1 MIGLCTLAAGL
12 VVGPGAHLH
21 LRKVELARKAE
32 LHNVERNVE
41 LRMCDA
47 EAPAPAGRSPSVLT
61 EMRSKFKDT
70 LGGFYL
76 DELKEEMK
84 TAYDGVAGKSDSP
97 DPNVEVEI
105 TLDQYT
111 TLMANLGDA
120 LPADRLKAMFE
131 AVDTNAD
138 GKIEYVKFYK
148 SVVDEAMGV
157 EPESGGGGG
166 GGGGG
171 GFSFGSLFGKK

>member
-1 MIGLCTLAAGL
+1 MIGLFTLAAGL

-21 LRKVELARKAE
+21 VRKVELARKAE
-32 LHNVERNVE
+32 LHKVERNVE

-61 EMRSKFKDT
+61 EMREKFKDT

-166 GGGGG
+166 GGGG
-171 GFSFGSLFGKK
+171 FSFGSLLGKK

>member
-1 MIGLCTLAAGL
+1 MIGLFTLAAGL

-21 LRKVELARKAE
+21 VRKVELARKAE
-32 LHNVERNVE
+32 LHKVERNVE

-84 TAYDGVAGKSDSP
+84 TAYAGVAGNADLA
-97 DPNVEVEI
+97 EI

>member
-1 MIGLCTLAAGL
+1 M
-12 VVGPGAHLH
+12 
-21 LRKVELARKAE
+21 
-32 LHNVERNVE
+32 
-41 LRMCDA
+41 
-47 EAPAPAGRSPSVLT
+47 
-61 EMRSKFKDT
+61 
-70 LGGFYL
+70 GGFQL

-84 TAYDGVAGKSDSP
+84 TAYAGVAGNADLA
-97 DPNVEVEI
+97 EI

-111 TLMANLGDA
+111 TLMADLGDA
-120 LPADRLKAMFE
+120 LPADKLKAMFE

-166 GGGGG
+166 GGFRSGRCLAR
-171 GFSFGSLFGKK
+171 SEPRRLHAMHTL

>member
-61 EMRSKFKDT
+61 EMREKFKVRRAPQPIA
-70 LGGFYL
+70 LCVRRSAP
-76 DELKEEMK
+76 K
-84 TAYDGVAGKSDSP
+84 
-97 DPNVEVEI
+97 
-105 TLDQYT
+105 
-111 TLMANLGDA
+111 LMCLTSGR
-120 LPADRLKAMFE
+120 DRTRWA
-131 AVDTNAD
+131 ASSST
-138 GKIEYVKFYK
+138 
-148 SVVDEAMGV
+148 S
-157 EPESGGGGG
+157 SRRR
-166 GGGGG
+166 
-171 GFSFGSLFGKK
+171 

>member
-1 MIGLCTLAAGL
+1 MLLSTRPQFRASDAMLAVSTLVAGL
-12 VVGPGAHLH
+12 VVGPSARLH
-21 LRKVELARKAE
+21 LRK
-32 LHNVERNVE
+32 VE

-47 EAPAPAGRSPSVLT
+47 EAPAPAGRSPAVLT
-61 EMRSKFKDT
+61 EMREKFTDSM
-70 LGGFYL
+70 GGFQL

-166 GGGGG
+166 GGG
-171 GFSFGSLFGKK
+171 FSFGSLFGKK

>member
-1 MIGLCTLAAGL
+1 M
-12 VVGPGAHLH
+12 
-21 LRKVELARKAE
+21 
-32 LHNVERNVE
+32 
-41 LRMCDA
+41 
-47 EAPAPAGRSPSVLT
+47 
-61 EMRSKFKDT
+61 
-70 LGGFYL
+70 GGFQL

-84 TAYDGVAGKSDSP
+84 TAYAGVAGNADLA
-97 DPNVEVEI
+97 EI

-120 LPADRLKAMFE
+120 LPAGKLKAMFE

-166 GGGGG
+166 GG
-171 GFSFGSLFGKK
+171 FSFGSLFGKK

>member
-1 MIGLCTLAAGL
+1 MLAVSTLVAGL
-12 VVGPGAHLH
+12 VVGPSARLH
-21 LRKVELARKAE
+21 LRK
-32 LHNVERNVE
+32 VE

-47 EAPAPAGRSPSVLT
+47 ETPAPAGRSPSVLT
-61 EMRSKFKDT
+61 EMREKFTDSM
-70 LGGFYL
+70 GGFQL

-84 TAYDGVAGKSDSP
+84 TAYAGVAGNADLA
-97 DPNVEVEI
+97 EI

-111 TLMANLGDA
+111 TLMASLGDA
-120 LPADRLKAMFE
+120 LPADKLKAMFE

-166 GGGGG
+166 GG
-171 GFSFGSLFGKK
+171 FSFGSLFGKK